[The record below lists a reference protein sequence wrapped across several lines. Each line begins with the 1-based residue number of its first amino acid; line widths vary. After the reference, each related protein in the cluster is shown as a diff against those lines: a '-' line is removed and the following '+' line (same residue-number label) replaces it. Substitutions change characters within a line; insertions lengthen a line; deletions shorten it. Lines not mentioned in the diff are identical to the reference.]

1 MSDLKVAFAA
11 LLILGVMTMACPQQ
25 PPPGEAEGERI
36 ELPAPDTTGEM
47 PVEAAI
53 EARRSI
59 RAFTDQPL
67 TAEQIGQL
75 AWAAQ
80 GITDEARGLRAPP
93 SAGATYPLE
102 VYLVTA
108 EGVGRYLPQQHALQ
122 MTISGDMRGQLA
134 QAALG
139 QGFVATAPLVVAVA
153 GVYERTAGRYG
164 PRAERYVHMEVGHL
178 GQNVHLQAVALGLGS
193 VPVGAFDDD
202 TVAQVLNLPADHAP
216 LYLIPVGHPR

>member
-1 MSDLKVAFAA
+1 MRNLRLTFAA
-11 LLILGVMTMACPQQ
+11 LLVLGVMTMACPQQ
-25 PPPGEAEGERI
+25 PPPEGVGRETI
-36 ELPAPDTTGEM
+36 DLPAPQTDGELS
-47 PVEAAI
+47 VEAAI
-53 EARRSI
+53 EERRSI
-59 RAFTDQPL
+59 RSFADEPL
-67 TAEQIGQL
+67 TMEQIGQL

-102 VYLVTA
+102 VYMVTA
-108 EGVGRYLPQQHALQ
+108 DGVGHYLPEQHALA
-122 MTISGDMRGQLA
+122 MVAGDDRRAALA

-139 QGFVATAPLVVAVA
+139 QGFVAEAPLVVAVA
-153 GVYERTAGRYG
+153 AVYQRTAARYG

-202 TVAQVLNLPADHAP
+202 AVAQALNLPADHAP

>member
-1 MSDLKVAFAA
+1 MGSLRMTLAAF
-11 LLILGVMTMACPQQ
+11 LVLGVMTMACSQEPQHE
-25 PPPGEAEGERI
+25 GAEGERI
-36 ELPAPDTTGEM
+36 ELPPPQTEGEIA
-47 PVEAAI
+47 VEAAI
-53 EARRSI
+53 EARRSV
-59 RAFTDQPL
+59 RQFTDQAL
-67 TAEQIGQL
+67 TIEQIGQI

-80 GITDEARGLRAPP
+80 GITDQARGLRASP

-102 VYLVTA
+102 IYLVTA
-108 EGVGRYLPQQHALQ
+108 EGVGRYLPEQHALE
-122 MTISGDMRGQLA
+122 MVAGDDRREALA

-139 QGFVATAPLVVAVA
+139 QGCVAQAPLVVAVA

-202 TVAQVLNLPADHAP
+202 AVADVLDLPPDHAP
-216 LYLIPVGHPR
+216 LYLVPVGHPR